1 MDVFTIN
8 EKTYQA
14 RDIDFAFLVR
24 MDKAGVPIENISGIA
39 ALNLYLS
46 YCAGIS
52 EEQASNEIS
61 QHFIKG
67 GNLDGI
73 GQAYGEKMTESDFFR
88 SITGATATE
97 PETEK
102 DDSKPTKKT
111 TKKKE
116 SVTSD

>member
-8 EKTYQA
+8 GKTYQA
-14 RDIDFAFLVR
+14 KDVDFEFLVR

-46 YCAGIS
+46 FCAGIT
-52 EEQASNEIS
+52 EAQASYEIS

-73 GQAYGEKMTESDFFR
+73 GEAYGEKMTESDFFR
-88 SITGATATE
+88 SIMGTNQATE
-97 PETEK
+97 PEE
-102 DDSKPTKKT
+102 SKTPKKA

-116 SVTSD
+116 TVVSD